1 MRITGRQAESGET
14 FDELM
19 WAGFKRNEQETGFRY
34 TGVAAAQMSGT
45 PGTVSEGVLTTLMIQ
60 AGASDG
66 PRERAQRLLADS
78 VTTYFVRPVAIDAEL
93 ALEPSVL
100 EMSRKSAEA
109 GNSADAMLA
118 ERRLRRSCPCS

>member
-1 MRITGRQAESGET
+1 MPVVDRHRKLLGVISYQEVLDAMRITCCQAESGET

-60 AGASDG
+60 GARLMVRRAGATIIWWT
-66 PRERAQRLLADS
+66 A
-78 VTTYFVRPVAIDAEL
+78 
-93 ALEPSVL
+93 
-100 EMSRKSAEA
+100 
-109 GNSADAMLA
+109 
-118 ERRLRRSCPCS
+118 